1 MTRHMRYRRLDITAR
16 KTSKIEFLKRQVDDA
31 KTMVAKAQAKYNSF
45 VTKAN
50 TFAELYTEAES
61 NKQTAESYWDLFLK
75 VNADL
80 HSINETVEEA
90 NLVAVDAFHDVKL
103 LILEWESVTSSTIKA
118 AESIMLAADYINKRK
133 ASNPL
138 ISNDLVNDAA
148 AAAKAAQ
155 TTVKAVVNAFTDAL
169 SALSSSAQANN
180 STELTSV
187 YLNIAISAVLDKT
200 MIPLLNTSTFD
211 NLKISK
217 SEKKKLRALVAEH
230 RPLEKSLKTSLSDAK
245 TKAAQALTAS
255 ESANKEMNRAK
266 EQLSQAE
273 ASLATWEAALTAAET
288 AVAG

>member
-1 MTRHMRYRRLDITAR
+1 MRHRRIDITAR
-16 KTSKIEFLKRQVDDA
+16 KTSKIEFLKRQVDDS

-45 VTKAN
+45 VTKAS
-50 TFAELYTEAES
+50 TFAELYTEADV

-75 VNADL
+75 VKADL
-80 HSINETVEEA
+80 HAINETVEEA
-90 NLVAVDAFHDVKL
+90 NLIAVDAFHDVKQ
-103 LILEWESVTSSTIKA
+103 LILQWESVTSDTIQA

-180 STELTSV
+180 STELTSI
-187 YLNIAISAVLDKT
+187 YLNIAISAIVDKT
-200 MIPLLNTSTFD
+200 IRPLLDTDAFAKL
-211 NLKISK
+211 NLSK
-217 SEKKKLRALVAEH
+217 SEKANLKKIVGLH
-230 RPLEKSLKTSLSDAK
+230 RPLEISLKTSLKNSK
-245 TKAAQALTAS
+245 TKSAQALTAS
-255 ESANKEMNRAK
+255 QSANKEMNRAK

-273 ASLATWEAALTAAET
+273 AALATWEAALAAAET